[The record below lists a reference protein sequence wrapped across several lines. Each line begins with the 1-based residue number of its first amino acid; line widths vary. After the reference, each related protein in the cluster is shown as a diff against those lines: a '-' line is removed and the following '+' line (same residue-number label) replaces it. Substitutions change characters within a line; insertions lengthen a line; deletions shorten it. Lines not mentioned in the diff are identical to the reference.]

1 VKLKQQLQGLIVQPP
16 TQSGSF
22 TQRCYPS
29 VCLSVRLF
37 VYLPPVCRLQRVL
50 LQAAGAYRV
59 GQSDSSDLLSPM
71 HSGKLH
77 SLVEFSFPLCIKPA
91 TTGSATI
98 RRRSWR
104 SSQVLHNRGTLS
116 WVVQSMQ
123 CLSLDENRRRTATKV
138 AGSWQSRTGDSRCL
152 LSQLVACLVHSG
164 KLNWT
169 ELNSTELN
177 WTASFS
183 STELSSVQFSFP
195 LYIGL

>member
-1 VKLKQQLQGLIVQPP
+1 MKLKQQLQGLIVQPP

-91 TTGSATI
+91 TTGSATKLA
-98 RRRSWR
+98 
-104 SSQVLHNRGTLS
+104 V
-116 WVVQSMQ
+116 
-123 CLSLDENRRRTATKV
+123 V
-138 AGSWQSRTGDSRCL
+138 AGSSQSGYTLMSRSINAMSVIGRKPATNCNESRRFL
-152 LSQLVACLVHSG
+152 TVKNRRQPLPVVAARRLFSAQR
-164 KLNWT
+164 KT
-169 ELNSTELN
+169 ELN
-177 WTASFS
+177 
-183 STELSSVQFSFP
+183 
-195 LYIGL
+195 